1 MTVVAYRGGLKLD
14 SVLMQTTRV
23 VNIYQ
28 DTTLCRWGETS
39 ALLTGTAPVLVVQC
53 IDDIPGPQGD
63 LLLLNVGIAHG
74 RLDV

>member
-14 SVLMQTTRV
+14 SVLMQTIRV

-39 ALLTGTAPVLVVQC
+39 ALLICEVPVLVVQC
-53 IDDIPGPQGD
+53 IYDIPGPQCD

-74 RLDV
+74 RFDV